1 MRSSF
6 RNKSTAELIQSAP
19 LNCRISGIVVRY
31 WFVSLLVGLLSSVSA
46 GLHANET
53 EVGSKQKN
61 GQKDELQFSSAQL
74 GVHYGEGDDIRSD
87 SWNQVSLS
95 GSWRLQH
102 WRLKAGSGWLRYSD
116 GKQGITDS
124 WLSATYLVQRPW
136 LSHWWDV
143 RFRLKLPT
151 AEAQDSLGTGSV
163 DQGIRLQLL
172 QQWQQGVYWSYL
184 GYRQRGKSREFD
196 LQNSWRWGAGIKL
209 ADYSLFY
216 DGSEA
221 SQPGRDNNHAI
232 TLMAGFE
239 WLDYHWSPYG
249 SAEAD
254 GDWSVGLSV
263 RF

>member
-6 RNKSTAELIQSAP
+6 WNKNTAELIQSAP
-19 LNCRISGIVVRY
+19 FNCRISGIVVRY
-31 WFVSLLVGLLSSVSA
+31 WFVMIWAGLLSGTGTLV
-46 GLHANET
+46 HAS
-53 EVGSKQKN
+53 GSKTD
-61 GQKDELQFSSAQL
+61 GLQFNFTQL

-87 SWNQVSLS
+87 AWGQASFS

-102 WRLKAGSGWLRYSD
+102 WRLKAGSGWLRYRD

-124 WLSATYLVQRPW
+124 WLSATYLVQRSW

-163 DQGIRLQLL
+163 DQGIRAQLL
-172 QQWQQGVYWSYL
+172 QQWQHGIYWSYL

-196 LQNSWRWGAGIKL
+196 LQNSWRWGAGVKL
-209 ADYSLFY
+209 AGYSFSY

-221 SQPGRDNNHAI
+221 SQPRRDNTHAF
-232 TLMAGFE
+232 TMMVGFDGQE
-239 WLDYHWSPYG
+239 GHWSPYA
-249 SAEAD
+249 SVALD
-254 GDWSVGLSV
+254 GDWNVGVSW